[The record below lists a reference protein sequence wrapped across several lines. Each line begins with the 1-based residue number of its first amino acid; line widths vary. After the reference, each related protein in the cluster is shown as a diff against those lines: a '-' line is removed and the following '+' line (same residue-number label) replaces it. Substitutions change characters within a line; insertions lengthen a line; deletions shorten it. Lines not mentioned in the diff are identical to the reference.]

1 MDNTE
6 NKNKNPTEKKEGSL
20 VSRILTATAFGA
32 LLATKVNNIGTIIDA
47 NNVLKGNGY
56 TFGQK
61 IGSVFSGELF
71 SKLVNK
77 YKETVK
83 AQTRHPV
90 SSHIVAGTKIFRY
103 TIITGAIGGAAGA
116 ALGWKLGGRIENWKD
131 IFKHPWQSTKTMFGI
146 EKPNSEQ
153 NETVVAENNSEQ
165 ETSTKWQDY
174 AKDRQKNSVA
184 TGKTV

>member
-6 NKNKNPTEKKEGSL
+6 NKNTSPTEKKEGSL

-47 NNVLKGNGY
+47 NNILKGNGY
-56 TFGQK
+56 TFKQK

-71 SKLVNK
+71 GKLADK

-103 TIITGAIGGAAGA
+103 TIITGAIGAAIGG
-116 ALGWKLGGRIENWKD
+116 ALGWTLGGRIENWKD
-131 IFKHPWQSTKTMFGI
+131 IFKHPVQSTKIMFGI
-146 EKPNSEQ
+146 DKPDSHKND
-153 NETVVAENNSEQ
+153 TMVAENNSEQ
-165 ETSTKWQDY
+165 DISTKWQDY
-174 AKDRQKNSVA
+174 TKERQKNSQEI
-184 TGKTV
+184 GKTV